1 MSLKAFFQR
10 VGEEDDNPLRKEEEV
25 EKTDDGRGGS
35 ERVSCL
41 PALTTAPSR
50 ALTVCGV
57 RVGGDIVEQSN
68 LHVDIK
74 VAH

>member
-1 MSLKAFFQR
+1 MPLKAFFQR
-10 VGEEDDNPLRKEEEV
+10 VGEEEDDNPLRKEEV

-57 RVGGDIVEQSN
+57 RVGGDVVEQSN